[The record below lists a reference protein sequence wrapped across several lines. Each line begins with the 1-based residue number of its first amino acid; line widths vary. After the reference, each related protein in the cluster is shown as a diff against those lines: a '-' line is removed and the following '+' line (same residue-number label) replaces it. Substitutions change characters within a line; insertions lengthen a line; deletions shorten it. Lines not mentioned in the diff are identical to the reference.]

1 MREIFD
7 YCLSLLKSRLVPL
20 VLVFVVLASVL
31 VSRLFSLQIINGES
45 YATNLTESIK
55 KTTSVAATRGRIF
68 DKNGVLL
75 AYNELAFAVKISD
88 SGTYKDNDIKNA
100 TINNAINKTLNIIEE
115 KGDKYSNDFQIT
127 YENGSYQYTVSG
139 NSLLRFQRIPM
150 VRRQLLSYLM
160 NKRIHLLHR

>member
-100 TINNAINKTLNIIEE
+100 TINNAINKTCLL
-115 KGDKYSNDFQIT
+115 
-127 YENGSYQYTVSG
+127 YTSDAADE
-139 NSLLRFQRIPM
+139 
-150 VRRQLLSYLM
+150 
-160 NKRIHLLHR
+160 

>member
-127 YENGSYQYTVSG
+127 CENGSYQYTVSG
-139 NSLLRFQRIPM
+139 NSLLRFQRDT
-150 VRRQLLSYLM
+150 
-160 NKRIHLLHR
+160 

>member
-55 KTTSVAATRGRIF
+55 KTTSVEIGRASCRER
-68 DKNGVLL
+68 V
-75 AYNELAFAVKISD
+75 
-88 SGTYKDNDIKNA
+88 
-100 TINNAINKTLNIIEE
+100 
-115 KGDKYSNDFQIT
+115 
-127 YENGSYQYTVSG
+127 
-139 NSLLRFQRIPM
+139 
-150 VRRQLLSYLM
+150 
-160 NKRIHLLHR
+160 

>member
-75 AYNELAFAVKISD
+75 AYNELAFAV
-88 SGTYKDNDIKNA
+88 
-100 TINNAINKTLNIIEE
+100 
-115 KGDKYSNDFQIT
+115 
-127 YENGSYQYTVSG
+127 
-139 NSLLRFQRIPM
+139 
-150 VRRQLLSYLM
+150 
-160 NKRIHLLHR
+160 

>member
-55 KTTSVAATRGRIF
+55 KTTSVAATRGRILIKMVYF
-68 DKNGVLL
+68 LRIMNLHLQLKSVT
-75 AYNELAFAVKISD
+75 AAHTKIM
-88 SGTYKDNDIKNA
+88 
-100 TINNAINKTLNIIEE
+100 TLKMQQSI
-115 KGDKYSNDFQIT
+115 
-127 YENGSYQYTVSG
+127 
-139 NSLLRFQRIPM
+139 M
-150 VRRQLLSYLM
+150 QLI
-160 NKRIHLLHR
+160 RHLI

>member
-100 TINNAINKTLNIIEE
+100 TVNNAINKMISIRMISRLHMKMVLTSTL
-115 KGDKYSNDFQIT
+115 
-127 YENGSYQYTVSG
+127 
-139 NSLLRFQRIPM
+139 
-150 VRRQLLSYLM
+150 
-160 NKRIHLLHR
+160 

>member
-1 MREIFD
+1 M
-7 YCLSLLKSRLVPL
+7 LSLLKSRLVPL

-55 KTTSVAATRGRIF
+55 KTTSVSATRGRIF

-127 YENGSYQYTVSG
+127 YENGLTST
-139 NSLLRFQRIPM
+139 L
-150 VRRQLLSYLM
+150 
-160 NKRIHLLHR
+160 

>member
-127 YENGSYQYTVSG
+127 YENGSYQYAVSG
-139 NSLLRFQRIPM
+139 NSLLQAR
-150 VRRQLLSYLM
+150 
-160 NKRIHLLHR
+160 

>member
-100 TINNAINKTLNIIEE
+100 TINNANMATSTFFFLKSIFFPF
-115 KGDKYSNDFQIT
+115 SN
-127 YENGSYQYTVSG
+127 
-139 NSLLRFQRIPM
+139 
-150 VRRQLLSYLM
+150 LSYFILS
-160 NKRIHLLHR
+160 

>member
-1 MREIFD
+1 M
-7 YCLSLLKSRLVPL
+7 LSLLKSRLVPL

-55 KTTSVAATRGRIF
+55 KTTSVSATRGRIF

-115 KGDKYSNDFQIT
+115 KG
-127 YENGSYQYTVSG
+127 VSILMI
-139 NSLLRFQRIPM
+139 SRLHMKM
-150 VRRQLLSYLM
+150 VLPVHCER
-160 NKRIHLLHR
+160 